1 MGLTLHEEAWFKNP
15 CASGRV
21 TMREADLTQLLAAV
35 LTARATQKAAR
46 GVSGA
51 PGEDLRTA
59 RRACLHALDEYT
71 QALKSHC
78 FPVPYQLH
86 MELLLLRG
94 LCGLSSDSRNGASPT
109 GGDIDRALQVI
120 IKEAVATR
128 SPSNRSR
135 S

>member
-1 MGLTLHEEAWFKNP
+1 MDRAGRFLTL
-15 CASGRV
+15 ASLV
-21 TMREADLTQLLAAV
+21 SVLLCSIAVAMSEQLLAAV